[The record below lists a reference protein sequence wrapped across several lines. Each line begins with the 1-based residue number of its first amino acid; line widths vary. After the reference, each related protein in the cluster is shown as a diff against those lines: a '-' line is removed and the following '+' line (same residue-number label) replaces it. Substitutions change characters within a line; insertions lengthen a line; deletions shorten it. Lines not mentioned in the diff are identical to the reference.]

1 MDPTD
6 VSYRNKIAMPQ
17 VIPLNLTRSVIRRT
31 ITVYVGQ
38 LCIYRCAAYARPSI
52 QLEQIN
58 NVFSPAVGNR
68 DADDLRQNSSALFP
82 PEYYVDYL
90 GNPEVMNKIGA
101 ESTYQECPDAPYEL
115 FVKTG
120 DVCCLGLALQCE
132 SNLTCILLQD
142 ARTWLPQLS
151 ELANSGMKILIWVC
165 KLDNKPRSC

>member
-1 MDPTD
+1 MNISQALYGPNGCVVQEQNCYAAGNSTE
-6 VSYRNKIAMPQ
+6 SNKICHQADDYC
-17 VIPLNLTRSVIRRT
+17 VRRT
-31 ITVYVGQ
+31 

-120 DVCCLGLALQCE
+120 DVCCLGLALQC
-132 SNLTCILLQD
+132 
-142 ARTWLPQLS
+142 
-151 ELANSGMKILIWVC
+151 
-165 KLDNKPRSC
+165 